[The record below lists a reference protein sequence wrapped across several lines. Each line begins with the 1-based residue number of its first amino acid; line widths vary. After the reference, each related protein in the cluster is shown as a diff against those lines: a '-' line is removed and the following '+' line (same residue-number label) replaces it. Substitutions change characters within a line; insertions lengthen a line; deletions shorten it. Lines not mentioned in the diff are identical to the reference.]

1 MSLWEMRPATLT
13 HLFPMHPFSTP
24 SGNIRKRYC
33 FLTFSEGGERKGAL
47 GTNRLIN
54 IALLFN

>member
-1 MSLWEMRPATLT
+1 MRPATLT
-13 HLFPMHPFSTP
+13 HLFPMQPFSNP